1 MFYIIKKQY
10 SFKPTQKQYID
21 IINQGYKDC
30 NMDRE
35 YLKKR
40 LTDYNIDL

>member
-1 MFYIIKKQY
+1 MFYIIKRQY
-10 SFKPTQKQYID
+10 SFKPPQRWYVD

-30 NMDRE
+30 NIDRE